1 MDQPGRGADVLIID
15 LELQAGMVVN
25 EISRLAA
32 DGHRIIVFSAHSK
45 PELIAQV
52 IDAGASSY
60 LTKDEGPGH
69 LVEAIIAA
77 AYDQPYVSP
86 SHAGEILADNRPGR
100 PVLAPQETRVLR
112 LWFQGMSK
120 ASVGRRLGIS
130 EVTVK
135 DYISRVRVKYA
146 NIGRPAPTKTALLT
160 RALEDGLIALT
171 DVRDEYTSSAARPLH
186 APHRQALGAQPPA

>member
-1 MDQPGRGADVLIID
+1 
-15 LELQAGMVVN
+15 
-25 EISRLAA
+25 
-32 DGHRIIVFSAHSK
+32 
-45 PELIAQV
+45 
-52 IDAGASSY
+52 
-60 LTKDEGPGH
+60 
-69 LVEAIIAA
+69 
-77 AYDQPYVSP
+77 
-86 SHAGEILADNRPGR
+86 
-100 PVLAPQETRVLR
+100 VLAPQETRVLR

>member
-1 MDQPGRGADVLIID
+1 MARQVTAALVDDHPVIHDGVRAWLSADPGHRIELIGTARTLEELMDQPGRGADVLIID

-86 SHAGEILADNRPGR
+86 SHAG
-100 PVLAPQETRVLR
+100 
-112 LWFQGMSK
+112 
-120 ASVGRRLGIS
+120 
-130 EVTVK
+130 
-135 DYISRVRVKYA
+135 
-146 NIGRPAPTKTALLT
+146 
-160 RALEDGLIALT
+160 
-171 DVRDEYTSSAARPLH
+171 ARP
-186 APHRQALGAQPPA
+186 PHRLRC